1 MSWRKHFTVYDQS
14 NYRGRADNATG
25 TGAASNSKYTSWLPE
40 VYMGPPNRL
49 ERYMQYDQM
58 DADSEVNAALDIIA
72 EFCTQVDDATT
83 LPFDIHFKKEAT
95 ESEINVLQSTL
106 RQWY

>member
-1 MSWRKHFTVYDQS
+1 M
-14 NYRGRADNATG
+14 
-25 TGAASNSKYTSWLPE
+25 LPE
-40 VYMGPPNRL
+40 LVRHLIANIHHGYLKYIWVHLIRL

-83 LPFDIHFKKEAT
+83 LPFRN
-95 ESEINVLQSTL
+95 SV
-106 RQWY
+106 